1 MCALSNIV
9 KNNTSTLVGI
19 LHGKNGGMVLPQPFE
34 RDVFLFDTY
43 VAGTSFV
50 EGMEQIAEDLKIDDR
65 LHFFREPDNAYDGN
79 AIVIKTVKGV
89 KVGYVP
95 KVDNL
100 IFARLMDAGKLL
112 FAKIVSKEKK
122 GSWVRIEIKLYLHE

>member
-1 MCALSNIV
+1 MSNIV
-9 KNNTSTLVGI
+9 KNSTTTLVSV
-19 LHGKNGGMVLPQPFE
+19 LKGKNNGMVLPQPFE

-50 EGMEQIAEDLKIDDR
+50 EGIEQIVEGLKVDDR
-65 LHFFREPDNAYDGN
+65 LHFFREADNAYDGN

-112 FAKIVSKEKK
+112 FAKVVSKEKK
-122 GSWVRIEIKLYLHE
+122 GSWIKIEIKLYLHE